1 MGVPKFYRWI
11 SERYP
16 KINQVIT
23 NEALL
28 PEFDHLYL
36 DMNGIIHGCT
46 HPNHLDVSDVLTE
59 RDMVLGIM
67 HYLDRIITQIVKP
80 KVSVFMAIDGVAPRA
95 KLNQQRSRR
104 FRSAKDLAEATKSK
118 RIVPTDGAVDSAA
131 NDPYSG
137 AFDSN
142 CITPGTEFLL
152 RISDCIR
159 YFVRKK
165 IKEDPL
171 WRGISVIFSGPDVP
185 GEGEHKIMQHIRDMR
200 NQPGYRPNTRHCM
213 YGQDADL
220 IMLGLVS
227 HEPHFTLLREI
238 VDFSGG
244 FNRNQNA
251 LKEVKKFT
259 KQSDFQLLHLSI
271 LREYLQLEFAY
282 ELDEDAY
289 DLERIVDDFV
299 FMTFLVG
306 NDFLP
311 HMPSLDIGDGAFTL
325 LFDTYKEQRARW
337 GHGQYLTDSGEI
349 SDAAR
354 LEAFLEVIGAAETEI
369 FEERAKNQVVMLKKQ
384 RRWDKRDG
392 KTNRTPSDLELSVQE
407 ESKQG
412 EYMAMVVNLKGA
424 KVVEGWRPVGASEK
438 DHKGRYY
445 FEKLHLK
452 PTDVDG
458 HMALRKSYIEGL
470 IWCLAYYYRGCISW
484 GWFFPYHYGPMISD
498 LTNLPECF
506 DNIKFEVGQPLKPFE
521 QLMGCLPPAS
531 SALVPRIYR
540 KLMCDHNSPIKQFY
554 PEDFVVDMNGKRN
567 PWEGVNILSFI
578 NVNLLKE
585 SIKKYCPDSA
595 ITADERH
602 RNRVGKVYCYT
613 YDPAVTVTVPS
624 CNRDIGL
631 PNIVKCNSRV
641 DISENHSVSTVS
653 FKPELIPGTKIPYP
667 GFPSL
672 NVLPIERVEM
682 RNAGVN
688 CFGFPSKYPNM
699 ILTMR
704 SLPQLPGAAQLAGNL
719 IGKSIFVNWPMMH
732 EAKVVAVTDSS
743 CEVRMVKKKLKTRK
757 FSPPEVERWNSV
769 SDMMVEQ
776 YVAGASYPGS
786 GGVVIGDIQIRLKVV
801 PLQGMK
807 TSPVDGSSKKL
818 FGKEEADIP
827 LQVALSTS
835 PAPDPRFIERGP
847 MTLKDRFPLK
857 CHVVLTKGKY
867 RGCIG
872 TVMSIVDNSKVGVKV
887 NVIPPEPPFGLAIAR
902 SVQESYISAKDAAK
916 VLRMDP
922 RIFGKITGNLPF
934 SPGKYDLGLNLKYKD
949 KRCVL
954 GYTRVKKD
962 PSAKKNKK
970 KDAKAWSA
978 GDTVLV
984 VGSKRMSATDESD
997 SAEAEHQ
1004 KILWEYTPKAVRLVA
1019 AYKNA
1024 FPHLF
1029 AAIAKAPEGRFYDS
1043 KRVFGPKGDD
1053 VCAKVLQWL
1062 KGTETAAMPRLPHTT
1077 DAMPVAAVHAV
1088 QRAADVRTSSLDGA
1102 TTESNVKVPPSALY
1116 REGSTA
1122 ATDVLMAS
1130 EHSVS
1135 APPELGDRIANL
1147 CANGVPFG
1155 ARGTVVAIHDDS
1167 EGCVEVVMDEEFIGG
1182 STLQGTCA
1190 NFRGKLCVWN
1200 HLLKISAAD
1209 SAKVV
1214 DDILPSGTG
1223 KAVVDKLMHEVTQQ
1237 TEPVQAAPVP
1247 AAPQKVAA
1255 KPKARAPTP
1264 QQQSDSAVPGR
1275 DPKSP
1280 WGSPP
1285 RSSSAARGGRQ
1296 GAWREARGPPDDKA
1310 TGFTNVGRNAKNGFQ
1325 EWKRLVTQN
1334 ELLASQPSSGSGK
1347 NDTSQELKA
1356 MLGVSTN
1363 AVASHGDASAG
1374 LVGGNGNIEKNKI
1387 GVNGDPT
1394 HPMAGTSTGPSPVD
1408 ASAGLKALLGV
1419 PPQKT
1424 HQPAPAEGSAADV
1437 LMQMMLKDVPAP
1449 LPAPLPIQTAPRPA
1463 FNFSYVKEGE
1473 EVPEP
1478 RQHMGQNQPPMP
1490 INHMP
1495 PHMMPQYVP
1504 QQAPPMHMM
1513 PPHMMQPVYHG
1524 MNIQPTAN
1532 PHPLPAMGNGTSQAQ
1547 VSRPV
1552 PKANKIATTKPSKV
1566 GSIVPSVVVKAKK

>member
-1 MGVPKFYRWI
+1 MAREIFHMISDPGTFHVGIVHNSKLKARRGIFFYRWL

-59 RDMVLGIM
+59 RDMILGIM

-80 KVSVFMAIDGVAPRA
+80 KVSVYMAIDGVAPRA

-104 FRSAKDLAEATKSK
+104 FRSAKDLAEATKDK
-118 RIVPTDGAVDSAA
+118 RIVPIDGADVGAT
-131 NDPYSG
+131 DPYAG

-152 RISDCIR
+152 RISNCIR
-159 YFVRKK
+159 YFIRKK
-165 IKEDPL
+165 IKEDPS
-171 WRGISVIFSGPDVP
+171 WRNLSVIFSGPEVP

-200 NQPGYRPNTRHCM
+200 NQPGYQPNTRHCM

-244 FNRNQNA
+244 FSRNDNA

-282 ELDEDAY
+282 ELDVNTY
-289 DLERIVDDFV
+289 NIERLIDDFV

-311 HMPSLDIGDGAFTL
+311 HMPTLDIGDGAFTL
-325 LFDTYKEQRARW
+325 LFDTYKEQRVQW
-337 GHGQYLTDSGEI
+337 GHDQYLTNSGEI

-369 FEERAKNQVVMLKKQ
+369 FEEREKNQVVMLKKQ

-392 KTNRTPSDLELSVQE
+392 KTNRTPTDMELNAEE
-407 ESKQG
+407 ESKQND
-412 EYMAMVVNLKGA
+412 YMAMVQTMMGDVSLKGA
-424 KVVEGWRPVGASEK
+424 EVVDGWSPSDSSQK

-452 PTDVDG
+452 PTDVEG
-458 HMALRKSYIEGL
+458 HLALRKSYIEGL

-498 LTNLPECF
+498 LTNLPEVF
-506 DNIKFEVGQPLKPFE
+506 KNVKFEVGEPLKPFQ

-531 SALVPRIYR
+531 SSLVPRVYR
-540 KLMCDHNSPIKQFY
+540 KLMCSPDSEIKHFY

-567 PWEGVNILSFI
+567 PWEGVNILPFI

-585 SIKKYCPDSA
+585 AIEKNCPDSSL
-595 ITADERH
+595 TADERH
-602 RNRVGKVYCYT
+602 RNRVGKVYCYS
-613 YDPAVTVTVPS
+613 YDPAVNDTVPS

-631 PNIVKCNSRV
+631 PNIVKCHSRV
-641 DISENHSVSTVS
+641 DVSENHSVSTVS
-653 FKPELIPGTKIPYP
+653 FKPELIPGTRIPYP

-672 NVLPIERVEM
+672 NVLPMEHVEL

-704 SLPQLPGAAQLAGNL
+704 SLPQLPGAMELAGNL

-732 EAKVVAVTDSS
+732 EAKVVAVSDSS
-743 CEVRMVKKKLKTRK
+743 CEVRMVKKKMKTRK
-757 FSPPEVERWNSV
+757 FSPPEIERWNSV
-769 SDMMVEQ
+769 SAMAVEQ
-776 YVAGASYPGS
+776 YLAGASYPGS
-786 GGVVIGDIQIRLKVV
+786 GGVSIGDVQIRLKVV

-807 TSPVDGSSKKL
+807 TSPVDGSSKKVY
-818 FGKEEADIP
+818 GKEEADVPI
-827 LQVALSTS
+827 QVALSAT

-847 MTLKDRFPLK
+847 MTLKDRFPSK
-857 CHVVLTKGKY
+857 CRVILTKGKY
-867 RGCIG
+867 RGCVG
-872 TVMSIVDNSKVGVKV
+872 TVLSTVDDKAGVKV
-887 NVIPPEPPFGLAIAR
+887 QVIPPEPPFGLAIAR
-902 SVQESYISAKDAAK
+902 SVQESYISANDASK

-922 RIFGKITGNLPF
+922 RIFGRVTGSLFFN
-934 SPGKYDLGLNLKYKD
+934 PGKYDLGLNLKYKD

-962 PSAKKNKK
+962 PASQKNKK

-984 VGSKRMSATDESD
+984 VGSKRMSTSNEFDSGGDEK
-997 SAEAEHQ
+997 Q
-1004 KILWEYTPKAVRLVA
+1004 RVFWEYTPKAVRLIA

-1029 AAIAKAPEGRFYDS
+1029 AALSKAPEERSYDA
-1043 KRVFGPKGDD
+1043 KRVFGPKGDGM
-1053 VCAKVLQWL
+1053 CAKVLEWL
-1062 KGTETAAMPRLPHTT
+1062 KGNETAAMPRLPHTT

-1088 QRAADVRTSSLDGA
+1088 QRAADVRSSTLEKDGA
-1102 TTESNVKVPPSALY
+1102 VKESNVKVPPSALY

-1122 ATDVLMAS
+1122 ATDVLLAS

-1135 APPELGDRIANL
+1135 APPELGDRVANL

-1155 ARGTVVAIHDDS
+1155 ARGTVVAIHDPS

-1209 SAKVV
+1209 SAKIVDQVV
-1214 DDILPSGTG
+1214 PAGTG
-1223 KAVVDKLMHEVTQQ
+1223 KAMVDKLRKDIQDA
-1237 TEPVQAAPVP
+1237 EPIQIASAS
-1247 AAPQKVAA
+1247 ADDVAS
-1255 KPKARAPTP
+1255 KKGAPTP
-1264 QQQSDSAVPGR
+1264 QKQDGAAAPGR
-1275 DPKSP
+1275 DPKNP
-1280 WGSPP
+1280 WASPP
-1285 RSSSAARGGRQ
+1285 RSNSAARGRQ
-1296 GAWREARGPPDDKA
+1296 GAWREARGPPEKLI
-1310 TGFTNVGRNAKNGFQ
+1310 GFTNVERKAKSGFK
-1325 EWKRLVTQN
+1325 EWKKLVSQN
-1334 ELLASQPSSGSGK
+1334 GHSKPSTADVQANSSEGL
-1347 NDTSQELKA
+1347 LKA
-1356 MLGVSTN
+1356 MLGVKS
-1363 AVASHGDASAG
+1363 DPDPQPSA
-1374 LVGGNGNIEKNKI
+1374 
-1387 GVNGDPT
+1387 T
-1394 HPMAGTSTGPSPVD
+1394 AATSGTSSAA

-1419 PPQKT
+1419 RGNNEPQKADE
-1424 HQPAPAEGSAADV
+1424 PPPPKEESAADV
-1437 LMQMMLKDVPAP
+1437 LMQMMMNKEIPMPPPPQVVPVQA
-1449 LPAPLPIQTAPRPA
+1449 RSA
-1463 FNFSYVKEGE
+1463 FNFTYIKEGE
-1473 EVPEP
+1473 EPP
-1478 RQHMGQNQPPMP
+1478 QQAAQQQPPPPMNPMP
-1490 INHMP
+1490 PPAMMPQYFPPQGPMPPHMVP
-1495 PHMMPQYVP
+1495 PHMMPQMY
-1504 QQAPPMHMM
+1504 
-1513 PPHMMQPVYHG
+1513 G
-1524 MNIQPTAN
+1524 MS
-1532 PHPLPAMGNGTSQAQ
+1532 PHPPVAGNGTAQAPAPR
-1547 VSRPV
+1547 SASKPKSKKTPSTTPV
-1552 PKANKIATTKPSKV
+1552 KKAAPM
-1566 GSIVPSVVVKAKK
+1566 VPSVVVKAKK